1 MEESNHAALPMEG
14 AKYLCKK
21 VSCHRHSKNDF
32 KRLVAKKN
40 LHETWWK
47 NQTMQPWQWK
57 EQTNRSFKWLFL
69 IYVRQMKNV
78 HGFAQ
83 IVDYH
88 VSLLLADQLQDKIQ
102 ENSPLS
108 LDFLWRLSLAWL
120 LTLFGGQLSRLFTS
134 SNKSSSK
141 SVLNSSEHPRLLN
154 MDPHLFCDS
163 SRPSLSSYVETT
175 SRTALNWV
183 VSIFNSL
190 PRTSIESLR
199 LSNRCMKLSRKVLEG
214 ELVPSDSKTEI
225 EYVQTVLTTLYWK
238 LFQNWRTKKSVKT
251 EINN

>member
-1 MEESNHAALPMEG
+1 MQPYQWKEQNIYA
-14 AKYLCKK
+14 KK

-32 KRLVAKKN
+32 KRLEVKKKN

-47 NQTMQPWQWK
+47 NQTMQPCQWK

-78 HGFAQ
+78 HGFTQ

-108 LDFLWRLSLAWL
+108 PDFLWRLSWAWL
-120 LTLFGGQLSRLFTS
+120 LTLIGGQLSRLFTS
-134 SNKSSSK
+134 TNKSSSK

-163 SRPSLSSYVETT
+163 SWPSLSSNVETT
-175 SRTALNWV
+175 SRTALNCV

-199 LSNRCMKLSRKVLEG
+199 LSNRCMKLSRKELEG

-225 EYVQTVLTTLYWK
+225 KYVQTVLTTLYWK
-238 LFQNWRTKKSVKT
+238 LFQNWHKKKSVKT